1 MTIPPAGPTY
11 PPYPAPPAPD
21 PRHSETLAYHR
32 LTRISA
38 RHRWWRPLV
47 GTLFL
52 LVGIA
57 FTLFLVY
64 GLADVWGAVRDY
76 PVDRDGMTEFG
87 PVAGTAVDLVA
98 IAVAI
103 PVVLL
108 AVRWI
113 GDRPAGTVS
122 SVTGRLRR
130 RLLGTY
136 MLAALAVSVV
146 TGAVMFLLPGDDE
159 PVRWAG
165 WGFFLSAMA
174 VLLVLVP
181 FQAAAEEY
189 VFRGWLTQT
198 AGAFLRRPW
207 VAVVPQAVL
216 FAAAHGWGT
225 PWGFA
230 DLVVFGVVA
239 GLLSVRTG
247 GLEAG
252 IALHTVN
259 NLFAFGFSAAIV
271 DGLKSDE
278 TAADSPWQV
287 VLVDVSGM
295 LLYAAVVLWLARRR
309 PPVRTAQVPSLV
321 PPHPYFPYA
330 GHPAPYPGYPHAPY
344 AGPHQNPYG
353 GPYPVPHQTPYGGPP
368 HPSHTG
374 GPHAPYP
381 APHQNPYGGPPPG
394 PSADD
399 REGRAD
405 GAGLPPG
412 TGPSASAS
420 DDAGRAPR

>member
-21 PRHSETLAYHR
+21 PRHSEALAYHR
-32 LTRISA
+32 LARISA

-47 GTLFL
+47 GTLL
-52 LVGIA
+52 LLAGIM
-57 FTLFLVY
+57 FTLLLVY
-64 GLADVWGAVRDY
+64 GLADVWGAARDY

-108 AVRWI
+108 AARAI

-122 SVTGRLRR
+122 SVTGRLRW

-136 MLAALAVSVV
+136 ALAAFAVSLV
-146 TGAVMFLLPGDDE
+146 TGVVMFLLPGDDE
-159 PVRWAG
+159 PASWTG
-165 WGFFLSAMA
+165 WESFLSAMA
-174 VLLVLVP
+174 MLFVLVP

-198 AGAFLRRPW
+198 AGAFLRSPW
-207 VAVVPQAVL
+207 IAVVPQAVL

-252 IALHTVN
+252 IALHAVN
-259 NLFAFGFSAAIV
+259 NLFAFGFSAAV
-271 DGLKSDE
+271 VGGLDSDE
-278 TAADSPWQV
+278 TAADLPWQG
-287 VLVDVSGM
+287 VLIDVSGI
-295 LLYAAVVLWLARRR
+295 LLYAAIVLWLARRR
-309 PPVRTAQVPSLV
+309 PPVHTAEAPPPL
-321 PPHPYFPYA
+321 PPHPHVPPPGHPYA
-330 GHPAPYPGYPHAPY
+330 GHPGHPGHPYPGYPHT
-344 AGPHQNPYG
+344 PYG
-353 GPYPVPHQTPYGGPP
+353 GPPQSPYPVPHQNPHGGPP
-368 HPSHTG
+368 
-374 GPHAPYP
+374 
-381 APHQNPYGGPPPG
+381 QNPYGGPPPG
-394 PSADD
+394 PHSGAH
-399 REGRAD
+399 EGRAD
-405 GAGLPPG
+405 GSGLPPG
-412 TGPSASAS
+412 SGPSASAS
-420 DDAGRAPR
+420 DDVRRTPR